1 MKRFNNGLLLLLALV
16 TLHITTSCQDDKK
29 TLSSAER
36 LPELAKDTVRSVDTL
51 STETKL
57 LVESEVVLECAKSI
71 FREVK
76 NYQLSCGG
84 IVMNE
89 LFDKMYCST
98 SWNDMLMSVRRKEF
112 ETNTLF
118 FEVDYW
124 AMTRELGFV
133 TFDEFRVSKLV
144 VNEDEKFASVD
155 FTVYDLFTY
164 NPARVDMVYENGRWV
179 INNFYDLKYGVNV
192 RNSMMEYLVTD
203 LI

>member
-1 MKRFNNGLLLLLALV
+1 M
-16 TLHITTSCQDDKK
+16 
-29 TLSSAER
+29 
-36 LPELAKDTVRSVDTL
+36 
-51 STETKL
+51 
-57 LVESEVVLECAKSI
+57 LECAKSI
-71 FREVK
+71 FHEVR
-76 NYQLSCGG
+76 NYELSCGG

-89 LFDKMYCST
+89 LFDKMYCSK

-133 TFDEFRVSKLV
+133 TFDEFRVSRLV

>member
-1 MKRFNNGLLLLLALV
+1 
-16 TLHITTSCQDDKK
+16 
-29 TLSSAER
+29 
-36 LPELAKDTVRSVDTL
+36 
-51 STETKL
+51 
-57 LVESEVVLECAKSI
+57 
-71 FREVK
+71 
-76 NYQLSCGG
+76 
-84 IVMNE
+84 MNE
-89 LFDKMYCST
+89 LFDKMYCSK

-124 AMTRELGFV
+124 VMTRELGFV
-133 TFDEFRVSKLV
+133 TFDEFRVSRLV
-144 VNEDEKFASVD
+144 ANEDEKFASVD

-164 NPARVDMVYENGRWV
+164 NPARVDMVYEDGRWV